1 MANTAAEFF
10 RIRNMHRQ
18 LCRTDIFALAKV
30 LNYPDICPEVHQP
43 IVDILPKLPGGKD
56 VEIAPG
62 VFEYKPYKE
71 VWQMPGPREFLVL
84 YPRGHLKTTLIS
96 QTYLI
101 QCILNWPDIRI
112 LLSCATGDQVE
123 RVVRAIRGVFQ
134 YNDDFRTLF
143 PEFCPQNADEFGSS
157 QQFVTPARKIMR
169 GEPTVFSVT
178 VGKTIAGYHPDMIFH
193 SDLVDKENVKT
204 PGGIN
209 DVLNHFDFMEPLL
222 ERYTARDGYP
232 ASRGFTFVEGTPY
245 DFGDLHN
252 KLMADKT
259 WTKVIRAAQEDYPF
273 GKILWPSRFPQEELD
288 RLCRKNQWLFCT
300 PYESPVLMADASF
313 KPIGDVQIGD
323 IVLGWDDNEN
333 RPKLRKSKVLDKGC
347 IDDADVEEI
356 IMESGRKIICTPDH
370 LWLNGWSRK
379 NRPNNNHKRYS
390 RVHPY
395 GARGLGKSLK
405 SLAFVDFPDN
415 ENLNYSQSNIANYL
429 AGVYDGEG
437 SLTSK
442 VTLNFTQTNGK
453 NATVCKKISDSLNA
467 LGFSYKSFHRKA
479 KKEKWSDT
487 TLFQLHGGYRNV
499 FRFMRMCNPARRQEI
514 INKLLPHTARFCK
527 RDNVSSV
534 KMIGRRKVYWLTT
547 ETGNYVVWGYAS
559 KNSAQY
565 LMKCVPQGDGLCD
578 PKDVAFIKPEILGSL
593 VPTLRM
599 HATIDLAGMEV
610 GRTGDYTVLTV
621 GGFDRDGRLY
631 IIDIRRGHFPPE
643 EVIAHIFNIHAL
655 YPQIIDFKI
664 EKDAHARVLLPFL
677 QREMSKLQRFPI
689 MVPLKRD
696 THKSKQERIRALR
709 PWFKTGIIRFNDGI
723 KESTKLEL
731 LSEIGKFPS
740 QSFGVHDD
748 ILDTLADM
756 MQNSEG
762 GITDDVV
769 ADAPDM
775 KFAFFGKPKP
785 QDKFLGFGEGGV
797 AEWLYGPDAPFGGK
811 ISKTGFLD

>member
-1 MANTAAEFF
+1 MANTNAEFF
-10 RIRNMHRQ
+10 RIRNIQRQ
-18 LCRTDIFALAKV
+18 LCRTDIFTLAKI
-30 LNYPDICPEVHQP
+30 LNYPDVCPEVHQP
-43 IVDILPKLPGGKD
+43 IVDILPKLLGGRD
-56 VEIAPG
+56 VEVAPG

-71 VWQMPGPREFLVL
+71 IWQMPGPREFLVM
-84 YPRGHLKTTLIS
+84 YPRGHLKTTLVS

-123 RVVRAIRGVFQ
+123 RVVRAVRGVFQ

-209 DVLNHFDFMEPLL
+209 DVINHFDFMEPLL
-222 ERYTARDGYP
+222 ERYSAKDGYP
-232 ASRGFTFVEGTPY
+232 ATRGFTFVEGTPY

-259 WTKVIRAAQEDYPF
+259 WQKVIKPAQEDYPF

-288 RLCRKNQWLFCT
+288 RMCKKNQWLF
-300 PYESPVLMADASF
+300 
-313 KPIGDVQIGD
+313 
-323 IVLGWDDNEN
+323 
-333 RPKLRKSKVLDKGC
+333 
-347 IDDADVEEI
+347 
-356 IMESGRKIICTPDH
+356 
-370 LWLNGWSRK
+370 
-379 NRPNNNHKRYS
+379 
-390 RVHPY
+390 
-395 GARGLGKSLK
+395 
-405 SLAFVDFPDN
+405 
-415 ENLNYSQSNIANYL
+415 
-429 AGVYDGEG
+429 
-437 SLTSK
+437 
-442 VTLNFTQTNGK
+442 
-453 NATVCKKISDSLNA
+453 
-467 LGFSYKSFHRKA
+467 
-479 KKEKWSDT
+479 
-487 TLFQLHGGYRNV
+487 
-499 FRFMRMCNPARRQEI
+499 
-514 INKLLPHTARFCK
+514 
-527 RDNVSSV
+527 
-534 KMIGRRKVYWLTT
+534 
-547 ETGNYVVWGYAS
+547 
-559 KNSAQY
+559 SAQY

-578 PKDVAFIKPEILGSL
+578 PKDVAFVKPEVIGSL
-593 VPTLRM
+593 MPTLRM
-599 HATIDLAGMEV
+599 HCTIDLAGMEV
-610 GRTGDYTVLTV
+610 GRSGDYTVLTI

-631 IIDIRRGHFPPE
+631 IVDIRRGHFPPE
-643 EVIAHIFNIHAL
+643 EVIAHIFDIHHR

-696 THKSKQERIRALR
+696 NHKSKQDRIRALR
-709 PWFKTGIIRFNDGI
+709 PWFKTGIIRFSGAI
-723 KESTKLEL
+723 KESTQLEL

-740 QSFGVHDD
+740 QSYGVHDD

-762 GITDDVV
+762 GVTDDVV

-775 KFAFFGKPKP
+775 KFAFFGKPRPK
-785 QDKFLGFGEGGV
+785 DRFLGFGEGGV
-797 AEWLYGPDAPFGGK
+797 AEWLYGNDPDYRQK